1 VPASVLK
8 TVIMFRLTSILLLL
22 SITVKA
28 QQAAQ
33 ITGVISD
40 NDSKEPLPG
49 VMVSYGINELTQAVF
64 TDDKGSFKIRPL
76 DPGSYNIRFSMLG
89 YETLSATGVRVSDG
103 ETVVLNRTLNF
114 SNTLP
119 VVRKEEY
126 RIPLM
131 PRNPNTPLAISYEDI
146 KYAVDKHIN
155 ALAASTAKVFQ
166 ADAGEPISMSG
177 SRYGTVKYIV
187 DGVITDR
194 EPKLPG
200 CAIEQMSIYNSSIP
214 ACYGD
219 ATGGVIV
226 ITSKSFRF

>member
-1 VPASVLK
+1 
-8 TVIMFRLTSILLLL
+8 
-22 SITVKA
+22 
-28 QQAAQ
+28 
-33 ITGVISD
+33 
-40 NDSKEPLPG
+40 
-49 VMVSYGINELTQAVF
+49 
-64 TDDKGSFKIRPL
+64 
-76 DPGSYNIRFSMLG
+76 PGSYNIRFSILG
-89 YETLSATGVRVSDG
+89 YETLSTTGVRVSDG
-103 ETVVLNRTLNF
+103 ETVVLNKTLNF

-131 PRNPNTPLAISYEDI
+131 PRNPNTPLVISYEDI
-146 KYAVDKHIN
+146 KYAVDKNIN

-187 DGVITDR
+187 DGVITEN

-200 CAIEQMSIYNSSIP
+200 CAIEQISIYNSSIP

-219 ATGGVIV
+219 ATGGIIV
-226 ITSKSFRF
+226 ITSKSYRF

>member
-1 VPASVLK
+1 ML
-8 TVIMFRLTSILLLL
+8 RLTCTLLLL
-22 SITVKA
+22 SITVNA

-33 ITGVISD
+33 ITGTITDSD
-40 NDSKEPLPG
+40 THEPIPG
-49 VMVSYGINELTQAVF
+49 VLIGYGSGSLTQAVYS
-64 TDDKGSFKIRPL
+64 DESGNYKIKPL
-76 DPGSYNIRFSMLG
+76 TPGSYNIRFSMLG
-89 YETLSATGVRVSDG
+89 YETISTTGVRVSDG
-103 ETVVLNRTLNF
+103 ETVVLNKTLNF

-131 PRNPNTPLAISYEDI
+131 PRNPNTPLVISYEDI
-146 KYAVDKHIN
+146 KYAVDKNIN

-187 DGVITDR
+187 DGVITEN

-200 CAIEQMSIYNSSIP
+200 CAIEQISIYNSSIP

-219 ATGGVIV
+219 ATGGIIV
-226 ITSKSFRF
+226 ITSKSYRF

>member
-1 VPASVLK
+1 
-8 TVIMFRLTSILLLL
+8 MFRLTCLLLLL
-22 SITVKA
+22 SITVYA
-28 QQAAQ
+28 QQDAQ

-40 NDSKEPLPG
+40 HDTKEPLPG
-49 VMVSYGINELTQAVF
+49 VMISYGANELTQAVF
-64 TDDKGSFKIRPL
+64 TDDKGNFKIRPL
-76 DPGSYNIRFSMLG
+76 TPGSYNIRFSMLG
-89 YETLSATGVRVSDG
+89 YETLNATGVRVSDG
-103 ETVVLNRTLNF
+103 ETVFLNRTLSF

-131 PRNPNTPLAISYEDI
+131 PRNPNTPLVISYEDI
-146 KYAVDKHIN
+146 KYAVDKNIN

-166 ADAGEPISMSG
+166 ADAGEPLSFSG

-187 DGVITDR
+187 DGMITDR

-200 CAIEQMSIYNSSIP
+200 CAIEQVSIYNGSIP

-219 ATGGVIV
+219 ATGGVMV